1 MEQKE
6 ISLYRVATRDCGT
19 FYVVAQSFDHAAGE
33 VSKELE
39 LQDYG
44 YSYARE
50 ITNIE
55 VLCHQRFLGN
65 GRRDLSDS
73 SCHLMV
79 VNNTSFSANEE
90 VNAPDTTEPSDNEQ
104 GPVAIDLG
112 LPSGTLWCDR
122 NVGARSPEDSG
133 AYFSWGNTEPHYPK
147 SGDNDWGDVDNAIG
161 YSFDEE
167 TYKKTPGAELTGDI
181 DLQHDAA
188 RVNMGS
194 PWKMPTR
201 EQFEE
206 LFESC
211 TVTRKNVGGV
221 NGLVL
226 TSKIN
231 GKTIF
236 FPASGSYGGTS
247 LYNRGSI
254 GYYWSSRW
262 VSTALAYYLYFYS
275 GNVYPASD
283 SRGYGFALRAVQ

>member
-1 MEQKE
+1 MEQNE
-6 ISLYRVATRDCGT
+6 ISLYRVTTRDCGT
-19 FYVVAQSFDHAAGE
+19 FFVVAQSFDHAAGE
-33 VSKELE
+33 VRKELE

-44 YSYARE
+44 SSGDRE

-55 VLCHQRFLGN
+55 FLCRQCFLGN
-65 GRRDLSDS
+65 GRRALSDS
-73 SCHLMV
+73 SYHLIV
-79 VNNTSFSANEE
+79 VNTSSVEE
-90 VNAPDTTEPSDNEQ
+90 VNVPDATEPSDNEQ
-104 GPVAIDLG
+104 EPVAIDLG

-122 NVGARSPEDSG
+122 NVGARRPEDTG

-147 SGDNDWGDVDNAIG
+147 SGDNDWGDVDNAID

-194 PWKMPTR
+194 SWKMPTP

-206 LFESC
+206 LFDNC

-231 GKTIF
+231 GKSVF
-236 FPASGSYGGTS
+236 FPASGFYNGTS
-247 LYNRGSI
+247 LTYRGSF

-262 VSTALAYYLYFYS
+262 NGVASAYNLDFTS
-275 GNVYPASD
+275 GNVGPANTYY
-283 SRGYGFALRAVQ
+283 RFFGFALRAVQ